1 MKQHWVRSAV
11 AMGLGV
17 LLATSCASTSNDES
31 SGSGGSDSG
40 SSGSGEVRGVTED
53 SITIG
58 SLSEAKTYT
67 GIDMGAQARFERANR
82 DGGIHGR
89 QIDFVGLKDDGQD
102 AGRNLDQAR
111 ELVNSDEVFAVAPVV
126 SQYFLPQ
133 SSDFLAQSEV
143 PFVGWGFMPG
153 FCDNDYGYGF
163 NGCLIGQ
170 EYVNTAL
177 VDPVIEATG
186 KEASELKVA
195 IQTGDDAAGKSGAAQ
210 YAATLEERGAEVVY
224 QESTI
229 ATANQTTD
237 YSPFVQA
244 VLATDPDLVYASA
257 RFADVIGFSGAM
269 RQAGFEG
276 PIVNFVGYV
285 PGLLDAQPSVA
296 QALQGSWVNSQ
307 IPPSESDSP
316 AIEQIHEDLEAIGED
331 PFISLGAALG
341 YWSADVLV
349 QQLEAAGED
358 LTPEAFQRAM
368 EDFTYEPMDGG
379 IGPVSF
385 PSDKNAPTPCS
396 AIVAIEDAKY
406 EVLEP
411 MACYETFPVGG

>member
-67 GIDMGAQARFERANR
+67 GIDMGAKARFERANR

-89 QIDFVGLKDDGQD
+89 QIDFVGLKDDGQE

-358 LTPEAFQRAM
+358 LTPEAFQTAM

>member
-1 MKQHWVRSAV
+1 MKKHWIRSAV
-11 AMGLGV
+11 AIGV
-17 LLATSCASTSNDES
+17 GITLAASCASSEGES
-31 SGSGGSDSG
+31 GNGGDSGGSGSDS
-40 SSGSGEVRGVTED
+40 SGEVRGVTD
-53 SITIG
+53 DTITIG

-67 GIDMGAQARFERANR
+67 GIDKGAEARFERANR

-89 QIDFVGLKDDGQD
+89 TIEFVGLKDDGQD

-111 ELVNSDEVFAVAPVV
+111 QLVDADGVFAVAPVV

-133 SSDFLAQSEV
+133 SSDYLAQNEV

-153 FCDNDYGYGF
+153 FCDNEYGFGF

-170 EYVNTAL
+170 DYVNTAL
-177 VDPVIEATG
+177 VDPVIAATG

-210 YAATLEERGAEVVY
+210 YKTVLEDRGAEIVY

-229 ATANQTTD
+229 STANQTTD

-244 VLATDPDLVYASA
+244 VLASDPDLVYASA
-257 RFADVIGFSGAM
+257 RFADVLGFTGAM

-285 PGLLDAQPSVA
+285 PGLLEAQPPVA
-296 QALQGSWVNSQ
+296 QALEGSWVNSQ

-316 AIEQIHEDLEAIGED
+316 AIDQIHEDLEAIGED
-331 PFISLGAALG
+331 PFISLGGALG

-358 LTPEAFQRAM
+358 LTPEAFQKAM

-385 PSDKNAPTPCS
+385 PMDKTAPTPCA
-396 AIVAIEDAKY
+396 AIVGIKGGAYD
-406 EVLEP
+406 VLEP
-411 MACYETFPVGG
+411 MDCYETLPTS